1 MTVRWEEEAVGH
13 QVGAQSESNRV
24 PCSVVGLSF
33 GVLGSARR
41 EKGSG
46 TPGNCI
52 VGYNRVPCSVV
63 GLSSGVLG
71 SAWREKGRRVLGR
84 TEL

>member
-1 MTVRWEEEAVGH
+1 
-13 QVGAQSESNRV
+13 
-24 PCSVVGLSF
+24 
-33 GVLGSARR
+33 
-41 EKGSG
+41 
-46 TPGNCI
+46 